1 MRPRIT
7 FWPGNSFLH
16 RLHPAVKI
24 IWMIFGTV
32 MVFIQRNPWWVM
44 VILVM
49 TILAFPL
56 CSLPLSRVRGIR
68 LFVTTALFL
77 GLLQFIFVRQGEV
90 LYQWGKW
97 RLTTGGLEAGIY
109 VAGRFLSVVLMSYLF
124 VMTTNPNDLAY
135 ALMQI
140 GVPARYGFIL
150 ITALRL
156 VPIFEQEASIVYQAQ
171 LARGMRYDRRSLG
184 RVLDLARQF
193 TLPLLVSAL
202 SKVDALSVS
211 MEGRCFGK
219 YPRRTFLRRVRPT
232 WRDALA
238 IGLLILVGSVTISVA
253 VR

>member
-16 RLHPAVKI
+16 RLHPVVKI
-24 IWMIFGTV
+24 VWMIFGTV
-32 MVFIQRNPWWVM
+32 MVFILRNPWWVM

-56 CSLPLSRVRGIR
+56 SRLPLVRVRGFR
-68 LFVTTALFL
+68 LFATTALFL
-77 GLLQFIFVRQGEV
+77 ALLQFLFVHQGEV
-90 LYQWGKW
+90 LVQWGSW
-97 RLTTGGLEAGIY
+97 RLTSGGLEAGIY

-135 ALMQI
+135 ALMQMGI
-140 GVPARYGFIL
+140 PARYGFIL

-219 YPRRTFLRRVRPT
+219 YSRRTFLREVKPNRK
-232 WRDALA
+232 DAFA
-238 IGLLILVGSVTISVA
+238 IGILLLASIAVIFIA